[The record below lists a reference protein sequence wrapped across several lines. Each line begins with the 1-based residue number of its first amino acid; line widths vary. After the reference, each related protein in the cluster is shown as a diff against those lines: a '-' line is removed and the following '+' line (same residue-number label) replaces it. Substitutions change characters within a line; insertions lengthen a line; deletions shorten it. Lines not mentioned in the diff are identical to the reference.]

1 MQKVFHKNHY
11 LPLLT
16 TAIYRGIITQNV
28 SYETFKMIEGEI
40 SMDSDTLS
48 LLSRTFLFQGIE
60 PGRVEELLG
69 TVETTTLAFSR
80 GEIIYSPERFRR
92 ELGIIISGVI
102 TVTKGPL
109 TVSEL
114 HSGDLFG
121 AAALFTDGERYVST
135 LTARVRSTILFLSQS
150 AVESLIDADRRV
162 RANYISY
169 LAQRIRFLSAK
180 VDALSGGSGGDKL
193 SSYILQNA
201 GPDGL
206 LTVRSMTEL
215 ASRLG
220 IGRAS
225 LYRELSKLQAAGI
238 IDHSGKT
245 VKLLKPELLK

>member
-1 MQKVFHKNHY
+1 
-11 LPLLT
+11 
-16 TAIYRGIITQNV
+16 
-28 SYETFKMIEGEI
+28 
-40 SMDSDTLS
+40 MDSDTLS
-48 LLSRTFLFQGIE
+48 LLSRTFLFRGLE
-60 PGRVEELLG
+60 PGCVEKLLD
-69 TVETTTLAFSR
+69 TVETSVLSFSK
-80 GEIIYSPERFRR
+80 GEIVYSPDNFRR
-92 ELGIIISGVI
+92 ELGIILSGAV

-114 HSGDLFG
+114 RAGDLFG
-121 AAALFTDGERYVST
+121 AAALFTDEERYVST
-135 LTARVRSTILFLSQS
+135 LTVREKCSILFLSQS
-150 AVESLIDADRRV
+150 AVGALLDADRRV

-225 LYRELSKLQAAGI
+225 LYRELSKLRDAGI
-238 IDHSGKT
+238 IDHNGKT